1 MVQDP
6 DFENI
11 HQELIDKLRFGDHQ
25 AQYRIYKLYY
35 RAMYN
40 TSLRIVGVPEDAE
53 DIMQEAF
60 LSAFN
65 KISSYHG
72 KVSFGAWLKKIV
84 INKSLDY
91 LKSRNR
97 TLIHIDEHDIEIED
111 EQQTPDNEYQRI
123 PVQQIRDAIQSL
135 PEGYRL
141 VLSLYLLE
149 GYDHEEIAQIL
160 EVSSS
165 TSRSQYA
172 RARQKLLELLKRN
185 QNSK

>member
-11 HQELIDKLRFGDHQ
+11 HQELIDKLKFGDHQ

-35 RAMYN
+35 RSMFN

-65 KISSYHG
+65 RINTYEG

-91 LKSRNR
+91 LKSRHR
-97 TLIHIDEHDIEIED
+97 TLIHLDERDYEIED
-111 EQQTPDNEYQRI
+111 EQQTSDSEYQRI
-123 PVQQIRDAIQSL
+123 PVEKIRDAIQAL
-135 PEGYRL
+135 PEGYRI

-160 EVSSS
+160 EITSS
-165 TSRSQYA
+165 TSRSQFA
-172 RARQKLLELLKRN
+172 RARKKLLELLASN
-185 QNSK
+185 